1 MVEVNPGLR
10 GFRQLWFRR
19 RLELMAH
26 HHPHQQGSDAKK
38 LGWTILLNVVI
49 TVAEVIGGLLSG
61 SLALL
66 SDAGH
71 NLSDVIALV
80 LAYFG
85 AKGSAMKPTARS
97 TYGFKR
103 LEVVTAL
110 INALTL
116 VAISV
121 FITIEAFHRYSE
133 PQEINGSVMLSVAFI
148 GLLGNL
154 FSVWILHRDRNK
166 TINNRAA
173 FLHML
178 YDAVSSVAVIIGGI
192 IIIFS
197 GWYLLDLILSVLI
210 AMMILWSSLDI
221 LKEATGIFMEAV
233 PRGIDVEKVR
243 RSIEEVDRVCEA
255 HHIHIWSISSTQVAL
270 SCHIR
275 VAKADTTHIP
285 EIINAINSMLLEK
298 HEIGHATI
306 QPETDFCPEQQ
317 VQPDLPLKNGDNQ

>member
-1 MVEVNPGLR
+1 
-10 GFRQLWFRR
+10 
-19 RLELMAH
+19 MAH
-26 HHPHQQGSDAKK
+26 HHSHSTDSKK
-38 LGWTILLNVVI
+38 LGWTILLNLGI
-49 TVAEVIGGLLSG
+49 TAAEAIGGILSG

-71 NLSDVIALV
+71 NLSDVIALI

-85 AKGSAMKPTARS
+85 ARGAAMKPTKRS

-110 INALTL
+110 INALSL
-116 VAISV
+116 VAIAV
-121 FITIEAFHRYSE
+121 FITIEAFRRYAD
-133 PQEINGSVMLSVAFI
+133 PQEIDGAIMLSVAFI

-154 FSVWILHRDRNK
+154 VSVWILHRDRHK

-178 YDAVSSVAVIIGGI
+178 YDTISSVAVIIGGI

-210 AMMILWSSLDI
+210 AMMILWSSLEI
-221 LKEATGIFMEAV
+221 LREATGIFMEAV
-233 PRGIDVEKVR
+233 PSGIDVDDVR
-243 RSIEEVDRVCEA
+243 RSIASVKGIREV
-255 HHIHIWSISSTQVAL
+255 HHLHIWSISSSEVAL

-275 VAKADTTHIP
+275 IAEGKETEFPGAIRAVHDVLRERHG
-285 EIINAINSMLLEK
+285 IN
-298 HEIGHATI
+298 HVTI
-306 QPETDFCPEQQ
+306 QPEIDLCPEQPIQ
-317 VQPDLPLKNGDNQ
+317 QNLPVDDGDHQ

>member
-1 MVEVNPGLR
+1 
-10 GFRQLWFRR
+10 
-19 RLELMAH
+19 MASH
-26 HHPHQQGSDAKK
+26 HHHQVSDAKK
-38 LGWTILLNVVI
+38 LGWTIVLNIGI
-49 TVAEVIGGLLSG
+49 TAAEAIGGILSG

-85 AKGSAMKPTARS
+85 ARGAALKPTKRS

-110 INALTL
+110 INALSL

-121 FITIEAFHRYSE
+121 FITIEAFHRYSD
-133 PQEINGSVMLSVAFI
+133 PQEIDGPVMLSVAVL
-148 GLLGNL
+148 GLLGNIL
-154 FSVWILHRDRNK
+154 SVWILHRDRNK

-178 YDAVSSVAVIIGGI
+178 YDAISSVAVIIGGI
-192 IIIFS
+192 IIILS

-233 PRGIDVEKVR
+233 PRGVDIDEVSNSITSIDGVIDV
-243 RSIEEVDRVCEA
+243 
-255 HHIHIWSISSTQVAL
+255 HHLHIWSISSSQAAL

-275 VAKADTTHIP
+275 VDEKNAARIP
-285 EIINAINSMLLEK
+285 DIISAVNIMLREK
-298 HEIGHATI
+298 HKIGHATI
-306 QPETDFCPEQQ
+306 QPETDLCPEQQ
-317 VQPDLPLKNGDNQ
+317 VQPDLQSQNGDSQ

>member
-1 MVEVNPGLR
+1 
-10 GFRQLWFRR
+10 
-19 RLELMAH
+19 
-26 HHPHQQGSDAKK
+26 
-38 LGWTILLNVVI
+38 LLNVVI
-49 TVAEVIGGLLSG
+49 TAAEVVGGLLSG

-71 NLSDVIALV
+71 NLADVISLI

-85 AKGSAMKPTARS
+85 ARGAALKPTKRS

-110 INALTL
+110 VNALSL
-116 VAISV
+116 VAIAI
-121 FITIEAFHRYSE
+121 FITNEAFHRYAD
-133 PQEINGSVMLSVAFI
+133 PKDINGPVMLSVAAL
-148 GLLGNL
+148 GLVGNL
-154 FSVWILHRDRNK
+154 LSVWILHRDRNK

-178 YDAVSSVAVIIGGI
+178 YDAISSVAVIIGGI

-233 PRGIDVEKVR
+233 PRGVDVDEVGR
-243 RSIEEVDRVCEA
+243 TIESVDGVCEA
-255 HHIHIWSISSTQVAL
+255 HHIHIWSISSSHVAL
-270 SCHIR
+270 SGHIKVTEDR
-275 VAKADTTHIP
+275 AADIP
-285 EIINAINSMLLEK
+285 AIIAAVNRALLER
-298 HEIGHATI
+298 HGIDHATI
-306 QPETDFCPEQQ
+306 QPETEHCPGKP
-317 VQPDLPLKNGDNQ
+317 VQSDLHHKHGDHQ

>member
-1 MVEVNPGLR
+1 
-10 GFRQLWFRR
+10 
-19 RLELMAH
+19 MAH
-26 HHPHQQGSDAKK
+26 HHHHHESDAKK
-38 LGWTILLNVVI
+38 LGWTILLNVII
-49 TVAEVIGGLLSG
+49 TAAEAIGGFLSG

-85 AKGSAMKPTARS
+85 AKGAARKPTARS

-110 INALTL
+110 INALSL

-121 FITIEAFHRYSE
+121 FITFEAFHRYSN
-133 PQEINGSVMLSVAFI
+133 PQVINGPVMLTVASI

-178 YDAVSSVAVIIGGI
+178 YDAVSSLAVIIGGI

-233 PRGIDVEKVR
+233 PRGIDVEEVR
-243 RSIEEVDRVCEA
+243 GSIEAIDRVCEA
-255 HHIHIWSISSTQVAL
+255 HHIHIWSISSTQAAL
-270 SCHIR
+270 SCHIK
-275 VAKADTTHIP
+275 VAEADTGHIP
-285 EIINAINSMLLEK
+285 EIISAINIMLLDK
-298 HEIGHATI
+298 HGIGHATI
-306 QPETDFCPEQQ
+306 QPETDLCPGHPI
-317 VQPDLPLKNGDNQ
+317 QPDLPLKNGGTK